1 MVQGN
6 PKGVMISQDSL
17 TWTCR
22 AAQEVYDW
30 RWDVEEGITYLPLS
44 HVAAQVEAIMF

>member
-1 MVQGN
+1 
-6 PKGVMISQDSL
+6 MISQDSL

-30 RWDVEEGITYLPLS
+30 RWDAEEGITYLPLS
-44 HVAAQVEAIMF
+44 HVAAQVEANTF